1 MVGQRLCTSAAAA
14 AAARCNICRHRLS
27 LSRCRLSAI
36 AIGRQ
41 QTVLCLPAVARCAAV
56 VLDGG
61 NWGLGLRPW
70 PLCVEPAP
78 HMHCPSVPPAIAVSA
93 VFSAIDCRQQ
103 LPYLPSAIAIVF
115 PRAIYRFS
123 PCCFRV
129 SPCCFP
135 VSSADPRVSSCC
147 FRVSPC
153 SSPWVY

>member
-41 QTVLCLPAVARCAAV
+41 QTILCLPAVARCAAV

-78 HMHCPSVPPAIAVSA
+78 HMHCPSVPPA
-93 VFSAIDCRQQ
+93 AIP
-103 LPYLPSAIAIVF
+103 LL
-115 PRAIYRFS
+115 
-123 PCCFRV
+123 
-129 SPCCFP
+129 
-135 VSSADPRVSSCC
+135 SSLALLSSL
-147 FRVSPC
+147 
-153 SSPWVY
+153 VYFTLYDMIRYDTIRYAMLWFDGMIWYGMVWYGMV